1 MAKVLCKK
9 CNMVSEYYFTD
20 LNGKIESEIVCDKC
34 LPEVEN
40 HHVKNLSKF
49 ATPDNEVVASYSK
62 CGFIDKFDHEDGSLI
77 VSFEVTQEREME
89 EIVKK
94 WIPNM
99 KVVEPLSLKNKI
111 EAELKKY
118 LNIN

>member
-1 MAKVLCKK
+1 VDKEKAKYFKLKK
-9 CNMVSEYYFTD
+9 Y
-20 LNGKIESEIVCDKC
+20 
-34 LPEVEN
+34 LPSQNIQKEN
-40 HHVKNLSKF
+40 
-49 ATPDNEVVASYSK
+49 
-62 CGFIDKFDHEDGSLI
+62 EDGSLI

-99 KVVEPLSLKNKI
+99 KVIEPLSLKEKI